1 MSGGFFYYFH
11 SYYLLFMGLV
21 KRKLSSFWSLLKQSY
36 FSWNRND
43 PWARSAT
50 IAYYALFSLP
60 SLLIIVV
67 TVAGYFFGKE
77 AVQGRI
83 TQEIGEFIGV
93 EAADAIEGM
102 VANAALNQSS
112 TWAVIFGFAFLI
124 FGATG
129 VFFQLKAA
137 MNNIWNIA
145 VKKNTVKRIVIN
157 RIISLGMVFVLG
169 LLLLISLVISA
180 VLAAI
185 KDYVASIE
193 PAVTTFLMEVLNFAL
208 SFGIIMSLFA
218 AIFKWLPDVKLKWKT
233 TYLGAMLTTCLFL
246 IAEYLIGFYFGQS
259 NPGSVYG
266 GASSVVLILLWV
278 YYTCLIVFFGAEF
291 TVQYALHKKD
301 KVEPNEY
308 AEPAIYQEL
317 ERLEQKRGQL
327 VDEKRI
333 LDTLQS
339 HVDEE
344 EERQKQRKKQ
354 EEDDRSSS

>member
-1 MSGGFFYYFH
+1 MN
-11 SYYLLFMGLV
+11 V
-21 KRKLSSFWSLLKQSY
+21 KHKLSSFWNLIKRAY

-67 TVAGYFFGKE
+67 TVAGYFFGRK

-83 TQEIGEFIGV
+83 TTEIGDFIGV
-93 EAADAIEGM
+93 ESAKAIEGM
-102 VANAALNQSS
+102 IANAALNESS
-112 TWAVIFGFAFLI
+112 TLAVIFGLAFLI

-137 MNNIWNIA
+137 MNNIWNVTA
-145 VKKNTVKRIVIN
+145 KRNTVKRIIIN
-157 RIISLGMVFVLG
+157 RIISLGMVFVVG

-180 VLAAI
+180 IFNAFS
-185 KDYVASIE
+185 DYLASIA
-193 PAVTTFLMEVLNFAL
+193 PVITSFMLRMLNFLL
-208 SFGIIMSLFA
+208 SFLFITSLFA
-218 AIFKWLPDVKLKWKT
+218 AIFKWLPDVKLRWKT
-233 TYLGAMLTTCLFL
+233 TYLGAMLTTVLFL
-246 IAEYLIGFYFGQS
+246 IAEYIIGFYFGQS

-278 YYTCLIVFFGAEF
+278 YYTCMIVFFGAEF
-291 TVQYALHKKD
+291 TVQYALHRRE

-317 ERLEQKRGQL
+317 EKLEQKRGQL
-327 VDEKRI
+327 IDEKRI

-339 HVDEE
+339 HSDEE
-344 EERQKQRKKQ
+344 SNASDSKKK
-354 EEDDRSSS
+354 S

>member
-1 MSGGFFYYFH
+1 MNV
-11 SYYLLFMGLV
+11 L
-21 KRKLSSFWSLLKQSY
+21 KRKLKTFWRLLKQSY
-36 FSWNRND
+36 FSWDRND

-67 TVAGYFFGKE
+67 TVAGYFFGTK

-93 EAADAIEGM
+93 DAAKAIEGM
-102 VANAALNQSS
+102 VANAALDQSS

-145 VKKNTVKRIVIN
+145 VKKITVKRIVIN
-157 RIISLGMVFVLG
+157 RIISLGMVLVLG

-180 VLAAI
+180 VLKAFE
-185 KDYVASIE
+185 DYLISMAPTI
-193 PAVTTFLMEVLNFAL
+193 TTFFLDVVNFL
-208 SFGIIMSLFA
+208 ISFSIIMSLFA
-218 AIFKWLPDVKLKWKT
+218 AIFKWLPDVKLRWKT
-233 TYLGAMLTTCLFL
+233 TYLGAALTTILFL

-291 TVQYALHKKD
+291 TVQYALHKRE

-327 VDEKRI
+327 IDEKRI

-339 HVDEE
+339 HSDKQKE
-344 EERQKQRKKQ
+344 EERQDEEKKAKK
-354 EEDDRSSS
+354 S

>member
-1 MSGGFFYYFH
+1 MT
-11 SYYLLFMGLV
+11 
-21 KRKLSSFWSLLKQSY
+21 LLKNAY

-67 TVAGYFFGKE
+67 TIAGYFFGRE
-77 AVQGRI
+77 AVQGSI
-83 TQEIGEFIGV
+83 SQEIGDFIGY
-93 EAADAIEGM
+93 EAAKAIENM
-102 VANAALNQSS
+102 VANAALDQSS

-145 VKKNTVKRIVIN
+145 AKKNTMKRVIIN
-157 RIISLGMVFVLG
+157 RIISFGMVLVLG
-169 LLLLISLVISA
+169 LLLLISLVISTVLRA
-180 VLAAI
+180 VKGYL
-185 KDYVASIE
+185 ASISQ
-193 PAVTTFLMEVLNFAL
+193 AITTVLIDLVDFLI
-208 SFGIIMSLFA
+208 SFIIIMSLFA
-218 AIFKWLPDVKLKWKT
+218 AIFKLLPDVKLRWKT
-233 TYLGAMLTTCLFL
+233 TYLGAMLTTFLFL

-278 YYTCLIVFFGAEF
+278 YYTCLIVFYGAEF
-291 TVQYALHKKD
+291 TVQYALYKRE

-327 VDEKRI
+327 IDEKRI

-339 HVDEE
+339 HSEKEE
-344 EERQKQRKKQ
+344 EEAHKAEIREKEKMERIEQKKNRKNK
-354 EEDDRSSS
+354 S

>member
-1 MSGGFFYYFH
+1 MRIKH
-11 SYYLLFMGLV
+11 
-21 KRKLSSFWSLLKQSY
+21 KLTSFWSLIKKTY
-36 FSWNRND
+36 FNWNRND

-67 TVAGYFFGKE
+67 SVAGYFFGQE

-83 TQEIGEFIGV
+83 TTQISEFIGV
-93 EAADAIEGM
+93 ESARAIEGM
-102 VANAALNQSS
+102 IANAALNDSS
-112 TWAVIFGFAFLI
+112 TLALIFGFAFLI

-137 MNNIWNIA
+137 MNNIWNVA
-145 VKKNTVKRIVIN
+145 AKRNTVKRIIIN

-169 LLLLISLVISA
+169 LLMLISLVISA
-180 VLAAI
+180 ILAALN
-185 KDYVASIE
+185 DYLASIA
-193 PAVTTFLMEVLNFAL
+193 PVITTFMLDLLNFL
-208 SFGIIMSLFA
+208 ISFIIITSLFA
-218 AIFKWLPDVKLKWKT
+218 AIFKWLPDVKLRWKT
-233 TYLGAMLTTCLFL
+233 TYLGAMLTTVLFL
-246 IAEYLIGFYFGQS
+246 LAEYIIGFYFGQS

-301 KVEPNEY
+301 RVEPNEY
-308 AEPAIYQEL
+308 AEPAIYREL
-317 ERLEQKRGQL
+317 ELLERKKGQL
-327 VDEKRI
+327 IDEKRL

-339 HVDEE
+339 YS
-344 EERQKQRKKQ
+344 
-354 EEDDRSSS
+354 EEDESDSSKSSE

>member
-1 MSGGFFYYFH
+1 
-11 SYYLLFMGLV
+11 MGEI
-21 KRKLSSFWSLLKQSY
+21 KRKFKVFLSLLKNAY
-36 FSWNRND
+36 VSWNRND

-67 TVAGYFFGKE
+67 TIAGYFFGRS

-83 TQEIGEFIGV
+83 TEEIGEFIGTD
-93 EAADAIEGM
+93 AANAIENM
-102 VANAALNQSS
+102 VAKAALDQSS

-145 VKKNTVKRIVIN
+145 VKKVTVKRIVIN
-157 RIISLGMVFVLG
+157 RIISLGMVLVLG
-169 LLLLISLVISA
+169 LLLLISLVIST
-180 VLAAI
+180 VINIFKEYL
-185 KDYVASIE
+185 ASIS
-193 PAVTTFLMEVLNFAL
+193 PTVTTFLLEIVNFL
-208 SFGIIMSLFA
+208 ISFTIVMSLFA
-218 AIFKWLPDVKLKWKT
+218 AIFKWLPDVKLRWKT
-233 TYLGAMLTTCLFL
+233 TYLGAMLTTFLFL
-246 IAEYLIGFYFGQS
+246 IAEYIISFYFGQS
-259 NPGSVYG
+259 NPGSIYG

-278 YYTCLIVFFGAEF
+278 YYTCLILFYGAEF
-291 TVQYALHKKD
+291 TVQYALYKRE

-327 VDEKRI
+327 IDEKRI

-339 HVDEE
+339 HSDKEKEE
-344 EERQKQRKKQ
+344 EERAKQREIEKENKN
-354 EEDDRSSS
+354 RR

>member
-1 MSGGFFYYFH
+1 MFKGFFH
-11 SYYLLFMGLV
+11 TLRESAGEMNV
-21 KRKLSSFWSLLKQSY
+21 KHKLSSFWSLIKNAY
-36 FSWNRND
+36 FNWNRND

-67 TVAGYFFGKE
+67 TVAGYFFGRK

-83 TQEIGEFIGV
+83 TQEIGEFIGR
-93 EAADAIEGM
+93 ESAMAIEGM
-102 VANAALNQSS
+102 IAKAALDESS
-112 TWAVIFGFAFLI
+112 TVAVIFGLAFLI

-137 MNNIWNIA
+137 MNNIWNVTA
-145 VKKNTVKRIVIN
+145 KKNTVKRIVIN

-180 VLAAI
+180 VLAALR
-185 KDYVASIE
+185 DYLASVAPVI
-193 PAVTTFLMEVLNFAL
+193 TTFMLDILNFL
-208 SFGIIMSLFA
+208 ISFIIVTSLFA
-218 AIFKWLPDVKLKWKT
+218 AIFKWLPDVKLRWKT
-233 TYLGAMLTTCLFL
+233 TYLGAMLTTVLFL
-246 IAEYLIGFYFGQS
+246 IAEFVIGFYFGQS
-259 NPGSVYG
+259 DPGSVYG

-291 TVQYALHKKD
+291 TVQYALHKRE

-317 ERLEQKRGQL
+317 EKLEQKRGQL
-327 VDEKRI
+327 IDEKRI

-339 HVDEE
+339 HTDKDAEKS
-344 EERQKQRKKQ
+344 RPKKGKQ
-354 EEDDRSSS
+354 

>member
-1 MSGGFFYYFH
+1 MSV
-11 SYYLLFMGLV
+11 V
-21 KRKLSSFWSLLKQSY
+21 KRKLSTFWRLIKQSY

-60 SLLIIVV
+60 SLMIIVV
-67 TVAGYFFGKE
+67 TVAGYFFGE
-77 AVQGRI
+77 VAVQGRI
-83 TQEIGEFIGV
+83 TKQIEDFIGD
-93 EAADAIEGM
+93 ESARAIQGM
-102 VANAALNQSS
+102 IANAALDQSS
-112 TWAVIFGFAFLI
+112 TWAVIFGISFLI

-137 MNNIWNIA
+137 MNNIWNVTA
-145 VKKNTVKRIVIN
+145 KKNTFKRIIIN
-157 RIISLGMVFVLG
+157 RIISLGMVFALG
-169 LLLLISLVISA
+169 LLMLISLIISTVIRTIS
-180 VLAAI
+180 
-185 KDYVASIE
+185 DYLGKISPVITAF
-193 PAVTTFLMEVLNFAL
+193 TLDVLNYIL
-208 SFGIIMSLFA
+208 SFVIITSLFA
-218 AIFKWLPDVKLKWKT
+218 AIFKWLPDVRLRWKT

-246 IAEYLIGFYFGQS
+246 IAEFLIGFYFGQS

-291 TVQYALHKKD
+291 TVHYALHKKE

-317 ERLEQKRGQL
+317 ENLEKKKGQII
-327 VDEKRI
+327 DEKRL

-339 HVDEE
+339 HTDKNIIEK
-344 EERQKQRKKQ
+344 QKKEKN
-354 EEDDRSSS
+354 

>member
-1 MSGGFFYYFH
+1 MS
-11 SYYLLFMGLV
+11 LI
-21 KRKLSSFWSLLKQSY
+21 KRKLLTFWSLIRRSY
-36 FSWNRND
+36 VSWNRND

-67 TVAGYFFGKE
+67 TVAGYFWGKE

-83 TQEIGEFIGV
+83 TQEIGEFIGID
-93 EAADAIEGM
+93 AAKAIEGM
-102 VANAALNQSS
+102 VANAALDQTS
-112 TWAVIFGFAFLI
+112 TWAVIFGFSFLI

-145 VKKNTVKRIVIN
+145 VKKYTVKRIVIN
-157 RIISLGMVFVLG
+157 RVISLGMVFVLG

-180 VLAAI
+180 ILKAI
-185 KDYVASIE
+185 NDYVASIA
-193 PAVTTFLMEVLNFAL
+193 PVITTFLLKILNFSL
-208 SFGIIMSLFA
+208 SFAIIMSLFA
-218 AIFKWLPDVKLKWKT
+218 AIFKWLPDVKLRWKT
-233 TYLGAMLTTCLFL
+233 TYLGAMLTTFLFL

-259 NPGSVYG
+259 NPGSIYG

-291 TVQYALHKKD
+291 TVQYALHKKER
-301 KVEPNEY
+301 VEPNEY

-327 VDEKRI
+327 IDEKRI

-339 HVDEE
+339 HSDKAKEE
-344 EERQKQRKKQ
+344 NLTEEQ
-354 EEDDRSSS
+354 EEKKETQS

>member
-1 MSGGFFYYFH
+1 MGFI
-11 SYYLLFMGLV
+11 
-21 KRKLSSFWSLLKQSY
+21 KRKLLTFWRLLKQSY

-83 TQEIGEFIGV
+83 TREIGEFIGV
-93 EAADAIEGM
+93 EAAEAIESM
-102 VANAALNQSS
+102 VANAALDQTS

-169 LLLLISLVISA
+169 LLLLVSLVISA
-180 VLAAI
+180 VLAAV
-185 KDYVASIE
+185 KDYVASIA
-193 PAVTTFLMEVLNFAL
+193 PVITTFLLDVVNFTL
-208 SFGIIMSLFA
+208 SFTIIMSLFA
-218 AIFKWLPDVKLKWKT
+218 AIFKWLPDVKLRWKT

-259 NPGSVYG
+259 NPGSIYG

-301 KVEPNEY
+301 KVKPNEY

-344 EERQKQRKKQ
+344 EREEELRKK
-354 EEDDRSSS
+354 EKAENSSS